1 MTSAVDHTGSTILS
15 PFSLISGQL
24 PERRTVFL
32 ISSPTA
38 GVRRVLAGADES
50 AARPQ
55 MVNRPAWGLAVRPLH
70 HIGASPVHAAGPRAG
85 TRKWSGRSPRGR
97 PPSAHPRGGWR
108 RAGRCSQLLSDAKH
122 PQHPQN
128 GFWLGRNPLKK
139 MSVGVAHKIPGSL
152 YIILGHTLRSKC
164 PGGASGGEPGSASKS
179 AEGARYEY

>member
-1 MTSAVDHTGSTILS
+1 MYHAPPGRCGYACRTTLARRPCRQPDPQADTG
-15 PFSLISGQL
+15 
-24 PERRTVFL
+24 
-32 ISSPTA
+32 
-38 GVRRVLAGADES
+38 
-50 AARPQ
+50 
-55 MVNRPAWGLAVRPLH
+55 
-70 HIGASPVHAAGPRAG
+70 G
-85 TRKWSGRSPRGR
+85 TREWSGRSPRGR
-97 PPSAHPRGGWR
+97 PPSAHPRGGWG

-179 AEGARYEY
+179 AEGARYERALWCDIPPAINISIHPLEYTPIHTAQDPACATFSMSPFK